1 MHGAAGVDIIKAL
14 FLASKGVTSFLA
26 TVMTDSRE
34 NICRAVE
41 NIRLAVE
48 RGLDGAKIAGINLEG
63 KPKIQGSSP
72 AGIYTGA

>member
-1 MHGAAGVDIIKAL
+1 
-14 FLASKGVTSFLA
+14 
-26 TVMTDSRE
+26 MTDSRE

-63 KPKIQGSSP
+63 PFINPK
-72 AGIYTGA
+72 YRGAHPPEYILEPDVN

>member
-1 MHGAAGVDIIKAL
+1 
-14 FLASKGVTSFLA
+14 
-26 TVMTDSRE
+26 MTDSRE

-63 KPKIQGSSP
+63 RYKPKIQGSSP

>member
-1 MHGAAGVDIIKAL
+1 MHGAAGVDIIKADPGRLNELSL

-48 RGLDGAKIAGINLEG
+48 EDWMV
-63 KPKIQGSSP
+63 PK
-72 AGIYTGA
+72 

>member
-1 MHGAAGVDIIKAL
+1 MSCLL

-63 KPKIQGSSP
+63 PFIKTQNTGELTRRN
-72 AGIYTGA
+72 IYWSLM